1 MFVAREA
8 IVEMA
13 FIKLA
18 GVPVFQ
24 EAHQVYCRIT
34 LYLKPNKDKW

>member
-1 MFVAREA
+1 MFAASKA

-13 FIKLA
+13 LIKLA
-18 GVPVFQ
+18 GLPVFQ

-34 LYLKPNKDKW
+34 LYLKPNQDKW